1 MPKHIF
7 VLTGA
12 GVSAESGLGTFRDKR
27 GEGLWARFDPMKLA
41 TPEAFARNPEDVL
54 AFYDMRR
61 RNLVNAK
68 PNAAHRALARL
79 EDALAAKG
87 GRLTLVTQNIDD
99 LHERAGSRRVIH
111 MHGELL
117 KARCQRCDS
126 VRPWPDDLTPSAVCH
141 DCGGAGGLRP
151 HVVWFGEMPLHMDAI
166 DRALREA
173 DLFVAIGTSGAVY
186 PAAGFV
192 ADARAMGLS
201 TCEINLE
208 AADNADLFDEQRYG
222 PASETVPAWVEEF
235 VAAGGA
241 SDR

>member
-1 MPKHIF
+1 MPRRVFI
-7 VLTGA
+7 LTGA

-54 AFYDMRR
+54 AFYAVRR
-61 RNLVNAK
+61 RNLINAG

-79 EDALAAKG
+79 EGALLERG
-87 GRLTLVTQNIDD
+87 GEVTLVTQNIDD

-117 KARCQRCDS
+117 KARCQLCGN
-126 VRPWPDDLTPSAVCH
+126 VRPCPDDLSPSHACP

-151 HVVWFGEMPLHMDAI
+151 HVVWFGELPLQMDEV
-166 DRALREA
+166 DRALRAA

-208 AADNADLFDEQRYG
+208 AADNAGLFDEQRYG
-222 PASETVPAWVEEF
+222 PASETVPTWVEEF
-235 VAAGGA
+235 LSAV
-241 SDR
+241 